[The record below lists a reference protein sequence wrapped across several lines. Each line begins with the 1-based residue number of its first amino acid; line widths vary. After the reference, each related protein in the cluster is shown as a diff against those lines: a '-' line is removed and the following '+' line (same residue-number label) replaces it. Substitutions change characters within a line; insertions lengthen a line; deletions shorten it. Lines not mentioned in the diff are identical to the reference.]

1 MCIRDRI
8 YPVIKSKLEEKVKI
22 TWLLW
27 LCKLVYFNA
36 VLTIVILAARYFL
49 LLEQGEIVVLSLY
62 GMGNATFVL
71 FDILLS
77 KLITL
82 YIRRFRAKLKIG
94 RFLK

>member
-1 MCIRDRI
+1 MII
-8 YPVIKSKLEEKVKI
+8 PIAGSFI
-22 TWLLW
+22 HLW
-27 LCKLVYFNA
+27 RSFFKLCKLVYFNA